1 MALQG
6 NFATKIQ
13 AVVTDLTSAEMVNIN
28 KAIYTDVFGIT
39 DFTSAHTFIPNVRQG
54 SVIPIVNDDADFGA
68 YPKGDARS
76 CAMNNGTLNEVYDA
90 KVWDLVELNS
100 RYAICLKS
108 LEEDFLV
115 FWNKQKLVLEDP
127 TQQPEWGDYVDF
139 LTNKAVRDLKAA
151 QWRQGYMGD
160 TANASALVNGANG
173 FFAQAEAM
181 NGLKID
187 ITKAGL
193 APTGEELYKALR
205 EGYEAVALEAWF
217 DESTAIIKM
226 TKTMAFTIVNFLNS
240 LSDASQYDVTILN
253 PNAIVAGRKFSIDG
267 LHIFGLK
274 VEVHS
279 EIDRSMSAIGEAN
292 KFKAIIARKS
302 NLLVGAPS
310 LDKVEQL
317 DIFYD
322 RKDKNIYI
330 DVATYFGVAIVTSE
344 YVLIG

>member
-1 MALQG
+1 MALMG

-13 AVVTDLTSAEMVNIN
+13 AVVTDLTSAELVNIN
-28 KAIYTDVFGIT
+28 KAIYTDVFGVA
-39 DFTSAHTFIPNVRQG
+39 DFVGAHTFIPNVRQG
-54 SVIPIVNDDADFGA
+54 SVIPIVHDDADFGA
-68 YPKGDARS
+68 YPKSDARS
-76 CAMNNGTLNEVYDA
+76 CAMNNGELKEVYDA

-100 RYAICLKS
+100 RYSLCLKS

-115 FWNKQKLVLEDP
+115 FWNKRKLVLEDP
-127 TQQPEWGDYVDF
+127 TQEAEWGDYIDF
-139 LTNKAVRDLKAA
+139 LTNKAVKDLKAA
-151 QWRQGYMGD
+151 QWRQGYLGD

-173 FFAQAEAM
+173 FFSQAEAM
-181 NGLKID
+181 NGVKID
-187 ITKAGL
+187 ITKAG
-193 APTGEELYKALR
+193 ATPTGEEIYKTLKEA
-205 EGYEAVALEAWF
+205 YEAVALEAWF

-226 TKTMAFTIVNFLNS
+226 TKTMAFTLVNFLNT

-267 LHIFGLK
+267 LHIFGIK

-279 EIDRSMSAIGEAN
+279 EIDRSMTAIGEAD
-292 KFKAIIARKS
+292 KFKALITRKS

-310 LDKVEQL
+310 MDKVEQL

-330 DVATYFGVAIVTSE
+330 DVATYFGVALATNE
-344 YVLIG
+344 YALIG